1 MANKIDPKLIST
13 DCGTQSRIEMNESVI
28 AEYAEAMERGDEFPA
43 ILVFFDEGRYRY
55 ILVDGFHR
63 YYAHIRARPNDP
75 ILAEQRLGTVEDAIW
90 ASLAANKSHGLR
102 RSNAD
107 KRNAIAKALLHPK
120 GVNKSNRQIA
130 NHVGVTDKTVA
141 VIRCEL
147 ELSAE
152 IPQIESRTVQRG
164 DQTYQQNVTQIGKKA
179 KPSCSESCSN
189 CMNFMDSHGKC
200 MLDGSKRTP
209 WTPACEE
216 FENLPPEPERHELE
230 NIPDEP
236 DEYEEIELKR
246 EPVKKNPG
254 RYENRNTVSV
264 NVPLAN
270 PQLAAAE
277 LRYRLGNDYLEQCII
292 ASHVLLRT
300 SHDDDPFPNL

>member
-1 MANKIDPKLIST
+1 MTSKIDPKLIST
-13 DCGTQSRIEMNESVI
+13 DCGTQSRIEMNEAVI
-28 AEYAEAMERGDEFPA
+28 AEYAEAMEQGDEFPA
-43 ILVFFDEGRYRY
+43 ILVFFDKDRHRY

-63 YYAHIRARPNDP
+63 YYAHIRVRPNDP

-107 KRNAIAKALLHPK
+107 KRNAIKQALLHPK
-120 GVNKSNRQIA
+120 GVSLSNSQIA
-130 NHVGVTDKTVA
+130 KHVGVDDKTVA
-141 VIRCEL
+141 VTRQEL
-147 ELSAE
+147 EVTSE
-152 IPQIESRTVQRG
+152 IPKSDIRHGSDGRVINTK
-164 DQTYQQNVTQIGKKA
+164 NIGP
-179 KPSCSESCSN
+179 KPSSSESCSN
-189 CMNFMDSHGKC
+189 CYNFMDSDGKC

-216 FENLPPEPERHELE
+216 FENLPPEPERRELE

-300 SHDDDPFPNL
+300 SHDDDPFPKL